1 MWALVPHGAGLK
13 GLFAG
18 HCSVLRALWCPSTA
32 GVQEASGPRLVVCLI
47 PTFVG
52 RQLWFLFPSTLC
64 WSSLQSLELPWTL
77 LKLYCYIF
85 KYLWDLN
92 CFSWKKNQQNKTTKT
107 PKPTTTKKKHTKKKK
122 RGKNNHPPRAA
133 ERANEPHMF
142 PKAAQELLACR
153 VSHPIFIT
161 EAKRVRQ
168 REEGRE
174 NVNAKNSFLPEIIPN
189 RQKKK
194 RAYGETSSHFHSSGL
209 WRKHKK
215 CSLSSHPQVFL

>member
-107 PKPTTTKKKHTKKKK
+107 PKPTTTKKNHTKKKK
-122 RGKNNHPPRAA
+122 EGKIIIHPELQKGLMSLTCFQKQLGNFWLA
-133 ERANEPHMF
+133 EFHIPSSLQ
-142 PKAAQELLACR
+142 K
-153 VSHPIFIT
+153 
-161 EAKRVRQ
+161 Q
-168 REEGRE
+168 RELDSERRGEKMQMLKIHFCQKSYPTDR
-174 NVNAKNSFLPEIIPN
+174 
-189 RQKKK
+189 KKK
-194 RAYGETSSHFHSSGL
+194 KEPVGKPQAISIQVVYGESTRSAH
-209 WRKHKK
+209 
-215 CSLSSHPQVFL
+215 